1 MSPRVK
7 CLAVLAL
14 LAVSFAAV
22 SSAARPLPASRGAA
36 SASTTGPQPQVG
48 EDCGDGRGGGGGGA
62 EECLMRRTLDAHL
75 DYIYTQNHQP

>member
-7 CLAVLAL
+7 CLALLAL

-22 SSAARPLPASRGAA
+22 PSAARPDPASSHGV
-36 SASTTGPQPQVG
+36 ASTAQSQTQPQVG
-48 EDCGDGRGGGGGGA
+48 EDCGGGAGA
-62 EECLMRRTLDAHL
+62 EECLMRRTLEAHL